1 MKVNEKSN
9 EKVKSIEEQI
19 KEVEEK
25 DTEEI
30 AMQKVIDKFKKQY
43 KRIYETDVAGERI
56 IWRPIKRSEYRE
68 IMAYE
73 DKELSDREIVY
84 AREEMMAKK
93 VILYPK
99 TEDIIEE
106 FAGVAEVIADEC
118 MYYSGFMPNGI
129 KPTRQL

>member
-1 MKVNEKSN
+1 MKVND
-9 EKVKSIEEQI
+9 VKKTKEEEI
-19 KEVEEK
+19 KEVEQV
-25 DTEEI
+25 DSEEI

-43 KRIYETDVAGERI
+43 KKVYETNIAGERI
-56 IWRPIKRSEYRE
+56 IWRPIKRSEYKE

-73 DKELSDREIVY
+73 DDKLSDREIVY
-84 AREEMMAKK
+84 VREEMMARK

-99 TEDIIEE
+99 TDYIIEE

-129 KPTRQL
+129 KPTKQL

>member
-1 MKVNEKSN
+1 MKVNEKA
-9 EKVKSIEEQI
+9 KITEEEI
-19 KEVEEK
+19 KEVEEM

-30 AMQKVIDKFKKQY
+30 AVQKIIDKFKKQY
-43 KRIYETDVAGERI
+43 KRIYEPDVAGERI

-84 AREEMMAKK
+84 VREEMMAKK

-129 KPTRQL
+129 KPTKQL

>member
-1 MKVNEKSN
+1 MKVNENAK
-9 EKVKSIEEQI
+9 KIEEEI
-19 KEVEEK
+19 KEVENM

-30 AMQKVIDKFKKQY
+30 AVQKIIDKFKKQY
-43 KRIYETDVAGERI
+43 KKIYETNVAGERI
-56 IWRPIKRSEYRE
+56 IWRPIKRSEYKE
-68 IMAYE
+68 IMSYE
-73 DKELSDREIVY
+73 DESLSDRELVY
-84 AREEMMAKK
+84 VREEMMARK

-129 KPTRQL
+129 KPTKQL

>member
-1 MKVNEKSN
+1 MKVNENAK
-9 EKVKSIEEQI
+9 KIEEEI
-19 KEVEEK
+19 KEVEDM

-30 AMQKVIDKFKKQY
+30 AVQKIIDKFKKQY
-43 KRIYETDVAGERI
+43 KKIYETNVAGERI
-56 IWRPIKRSEYRE
+56 IWRPIKRSEYKE
-68 IMAYE
+68 IMSYE
-73 DKELSDREIVY
+73 DESLSDRELVY
-84 AREEMMAKK
+84 VREEMMARK

-129 KPTRQL
+129 KPTKQL

>member
-1 MKVNEKSN
+1 MKVNEKA
-9 EKVKSIEEQI
+9 KITEEEI
-19 KEVEEK
+19 KEVEEM

-30 AMQKVIDKFKKQY
+30 TVQKIIDKFKKQY

-73 DKELSDREIVY
+73 DKELSDREMVY
-84 AREEMMAKK
+84 VREEMMAKK

-129 KPTRQL
+129 KPTKRL

>member
-1 MKVNEKSN
+1 MKVNEKA
-9 EKVKSIEEQI
+9 KITEEEI
-19 KEVEEK
+19 KEVEEM

-30 AMQKVIDKFKKQY
+30 TVQKIIDKFKKQY
-43 KRIYETDVAGERI
+43 KRIYETNVAGERI

-73 DKELSDREIVY
+73 DKELSDREMVY
-84 AREEMMAKK
+84 VREEMMAKK

-129 KPTRQL
+129 KPTKQL

>member
-1 MKVNEKSN
+1 MKVNEKT
-9 EKVKSIEEQI
+9 KITEEEI
-19 KEVEEK
+19 KEVEEM

-30 AMQKVIDKFKKQY
+30 AVQKIIDKFKKQY

-84 AREEMMAKK
+84 VREEMMAKK

-129 KPTRQL
+129 KPTKQL

>member
-1 MKVNEKSN
+1 MKVNEKA
-9 EKVKSIEEQI
+9 KITEEEI
-19 KEVEEK
+19 KEVEEM

-30 AMQKVIDKFKKQY
+30 AVQKIIDKFKKQY

-73 DKELSDREIVY
+73 DKELSDREMVY
-84 AREEMMAKK
+84 VREEMMAKK

-99 TEDIIEE
+99 TEDIVEE

-129 KPTRQL
+129 KPTKQL

>member
-1 MKVNEKSN
+1 MKVNEKA
-9 EKVKSIEEQI
+9 KITEEEI
-19 KEVEEK
+19 KEVEEM

-30 AMQKVIDKFKKQY
+30 AVQKIIDKFKKQY

-68 IMAYE
+68 IMSYE

-84 AREEMMAKK
+84 VREEMMAKK

-129 KPTRQL
+129 KPSKQL

>member
-1 MKVNEKSN
+1 
-9 EKVKSIEEQI
+9 
-19 KEVEEK
+19 
-25 DTEEI
+25 
-30 AMQKVIDKFKKQY
+30 
-43 KRIYETDVAGERI
+43 
-56 IWRPIKRSEYRE
+56 
-68 IMAYE
+68 MAYE
-73 DKELSDREIVY
+73 NKELSDREIVY

-106 FAGVAEVIADEC
+106 FAGVAEVIAAEC

>member
-1 MKVNEKSN
+1 MKVNEKA
-9 EKVKSIEEQI
+9 KITEEEI
-19 KEVEEK
+19 KEVEEM

-30 AMQKVIDKFKKQY
+30 TVQKIIDKFKKQY

-73 DKELSDREIVY
+73 DKELSDREMVY
-84 AREEMMAKK
+84 IREEMMAKK

-129 KPTRQL
+129 KPTKQL

>member
-1 MKVNEKSN
+1 MKVNEKAR
-9 EKVKSIEEQI
+9 ITEEEI
-19 KEVEEK
+19 KEVEEM

-30 AMQKVIDKFKKQY
+30 AVQKIIDKFKKQY

-73 DKELSDREIVY
+73 DKELSDREMVY
-84 AREEMMAKK
+84 VREEMMAKK

-129 KPTRQL
+129 KPTKQL

>member
-1 MKVNEKSN
+1 MKVQNDE
-9 EKVKSIEEQI
+9 VKKMEAIEE
-19 KEVEEK
+19 VEAM

-30 AMQKVIDKFKKQY
+30 AVQKIIDKFKKQY
-43 KRIYETDVAGERI
+43 KRIYETNVAGERI
-56 IWRPIKRSEYRE
+56 IWRPIKRSEYKE

-84 AREEMMAKK
+84 VREEMIARK

-118 MYYSGFMPNGI
+118 MFYSGFMPNGI
-129 KPTRQL
+129 KPTKQL

>member
-1 MKVNEKSN
+1 MKVNEKA
-9 EKVKSIEEQI
+9 KITEEEI
-19 KEVEEK
+19 KEVEEM

-30 AMQKVIDKFKKQY
+30 AVQKIIDKFKKQY

-68 IMAYE
+68 IMSYE

-84 AREEMMAKK
+84 VREEMMAKK

-129 KPTRQL
+129 KPTKQL

>member
-1 MKVNEKSN
+1 M
-9 EKVKSIEEQI
+9 
-19 KEVEEK
+19 

-30 AMQKVIDKFKKQY
+30 AVQKIIDKFKKQY

-84 AREEMMAKK
+84 VREEMMAKK

-129 KPTRQL
+129 KPTKRL

>member
-1 MKVNEKSN
+1 MKVNEKA
-9 EKVKSIEEQI
+9 KITEEEI
-19 KEVEEK
+19 KEVEEM

-30 AMQKVIDKFKKQY
+30 TVQKIIDKFKKQY

-73 DKELSDREIVY
+73 DKELSDREMVY
-84 AREEMMAKK
+84 VREEMMAKK

-129 KPTRQL
+129 KPTKQL

>member
-1 MKVNEKSN
+1 MKVNEKA
-9 EKVKSIEEQI
+9 KITEEEI
-19 KEVEEK
+19 KEVEEM

-30 AMQKVIDKFKKQY
+30 AVQKIIDKFKKQY
-43 KRIYETDVAGERI
+43 RRIYETDVAGERI

-68 IMAYE
+68 IMSYE

-84 AREEMMAKK
+84 VREEMMAKK

-129 KPTRQL
+129 KPTKQL

>member
-1 MKVNEKSN
+1 MKVNEKA
-9 EKVKSIEEQI
+9 KITEEEI
-19 KEVEEK
+19 KEVEEM

-30 AMQKVIDKFKKQY
+30 AVQKIIDKFKKQY

-73 DKELSDREIVY
+73 DKKLSDREIVY
-84 AREEMMAKK
+84 VREEMMAKK

-129 KPTRQL
+129 KPTKRL

>member
-1 MKVNEKSN
+1 MKVNEKA
-9 EKVKSIEEQI
+9 KITEEEI
-19 KEVEEK
+19 KEVEEM

-30 AMQKVIDKFKKQY
+30 AVQKIIDKFKKQY

-84 AREEMMAKK
+84 VREEMMAKK

-129 KPTRQL
+129 KSTKRL

>member
-1 MKVNEKSN
+1 MKVNEKA
-9 EKVKSIEEQI
+9 KITEEEI
-19 KEVEEK
+19 KEVEEM

-30 AMQKVIDKFKKQY
+30 AVQKIIDKFKKQY

-84 AREEMMAKK
+84 VREEMMAKK

-129 KPTRQL
+129 KPTKRL

>member
-1 MKVNEKSN
+1 MKVNEKA
-9 EKVKSIEEQI
+9 KITEEEI
-19 KEVEEK
+19 KEVEEM

-30 AMQKVIDKFKKQY
+30 AVQKIIDKFKKQY
-43 KRIYETDVAGERI
+43 KRIYETDVAVERI

-84 AREEMMAKK
+84 VREEMMAKK

-129 KPTRQL
+129 KPTKQL

>member
-1 MKVNEKSN
+1 MKVNEKA
-9 EKVKSIEEQI
+9 KITEEEI
-19 KEVEEK
+19 KEVEEM

-30 AMQKVIDKFKKQY
+30 TVQKIIDKFKKQY

-84 AREEMMAKK
+84 VREEMMAKK

-129 KPTRQL
+129 KPTKRL

>member
-1 MKVNEKSN
+1 MKINSEAKAKETEEK
-9 EKVKSIEEQI
+9 I
-19 KEVEEK
+19 KEVEEM

-30 AMQKVIDKFKKQY
+30 ARQKIIDKFKKQY
-43 KRIYETDVAGERI
+43 KKIYETDVAGESI

-73 DKELSDREIVY
+73 DKELSDKEIVY
-84 AREEMMAKK
+84 VREEMMARK

-106 FAGVAEVIADEC
+106 FAGVAEIISDEC
-118 MYYSGFMPNGI
+118 MYYSGFMPSGI
-129 KPTRQL
+129 KPTREL